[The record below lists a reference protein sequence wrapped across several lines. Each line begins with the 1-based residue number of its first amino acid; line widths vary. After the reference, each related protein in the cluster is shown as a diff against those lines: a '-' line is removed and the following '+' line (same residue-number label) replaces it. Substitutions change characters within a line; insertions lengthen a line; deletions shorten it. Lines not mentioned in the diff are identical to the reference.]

1 MSLAFIL
8 TDTIQA
14 LWQTKFN
21 GIVVNGMSTRVYN
34 HTAFIDT
41 SIDQVLGDFP
51 SIANF
56 YEKIPNAITS
66 NNQTW
71 TSTFCHEVDCR
82 SG

>member
-21 GIVVNGMSTRVYN
+21 GIAVNGNSTWF
-34 HTAFIDT
+34 HSSTAFIDT
-41 SIDQVLGDFP
+41 SIDQILSDFA

-56 YEKIPNAITS
+56 YEKIPGSATS

-82 SG
+82 SS